1 MACISCTKLVD
12 LIHQFLTHSQVYP
25 RVHSRRWM
33 RVTRKHRWVSRL
45 SIKPLRGVA
54 HSDPLVSPGGGVEGN
69 TGILLQRRLSMSD
82 LKGAKNEF
90 PSEKVRQRSN

>member
-1 MACISCTKLVD
+1 MDAGHEKAQMGVPAQ
-12 LIHQFLTHSQVYP
+12 HKASQ
-25 RVHSRRWM
+25 
-33 RVTRKHRWVSRL
+33 
-45 SIKPLRGVA
+45 RGGTFR
-54 HSDPLVSPGGGVEGN
+54 PTGFTGGGGVEGN